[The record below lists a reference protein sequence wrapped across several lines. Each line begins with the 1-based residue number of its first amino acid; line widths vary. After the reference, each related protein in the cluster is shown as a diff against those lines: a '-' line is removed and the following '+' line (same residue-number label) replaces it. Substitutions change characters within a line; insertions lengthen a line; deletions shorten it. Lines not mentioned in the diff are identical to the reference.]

1 MKITVIVVGRAAAP
15 FKDAILE
22 YETRAGRYWK
32 FNVIEVAS
40 GAGGKGKAHA
50 DRVIEAEE
58 ALLLARLPKHAQIVV
73 LTRTGRGMSSADL
86 ADYLQ
91 DHALH
96 STADVCFVV
105 GGAFGLGAGILDR
118 AQKQWSLSDCTLP
131 HELARLVLA
140 EQLYRVGTIIKN
152 EPYHK
157 GPSSTEQRSPSSKKH
172 RSPSSKGQRA

>member
-1 MKITVIVVGRAAAP
+1 MKITAIVVGRAGAP
-15 FKDAILE
+15 LKDAILE

-40 GAGGKGKAHA
+40 ET
-50 DRVIEAEE
+50 R
-58 ALLLARLPKHAQIVV
+58 LLARLPGRAQIVA

-86 ADYLQ
+86 ARYLQ

-96 STADVCFVV
+96 STPEVCFVI
-105 GGAFGLGAGILDR
+105 GGASGLGAGILDR
-118 AQKQWSLSDCTLP
+118 AQKRWSLSDATLP

-140 EQLYRVGTIIKN
+140 EQLYRAGTIIRN

-157 GPSSTEQRSPSSKKH
+157 GPSSRSH
-172 RSPSSKGQRA
+172 RA

>member
-1 MKITVIVVGRAAAP
+1 MKITAMVVGRAGAP
-15 FKDAILE
+15 LKDAILE

-40 GAGGKGKAHA
+40 ET
-50 DRVIEAEE
+50 R
-58 ALLLARLPKHAQIVV
+58 LLARLPERAQIVA

-86 ADYLQ
+86 AGYLQ

-96 STADVCFVV
+96 STPEVCFVI
-105 GGAFGLGAGILDR
+105 GGASGLSASILDR
-118 AQKQWSLSDCTLP
+118 AQKRWSLSDATLP

-140 EQLYRVGTIIKN
+140 EQLYRAGTIIRN

-157 GPSSTEQRSPSSKKH
+157 GPSSRSH
-172 RSPSSKGQRA
+172 RA